1 MKKLKTYYSILI
13 LITVY
18 FLFNGCITRQA
29 ENEPENEPKEFVF
42 VWNDDQESIPE
53 DGSKV
58 VIEFT
63 EGNTIYLGS
72 LEANQE

>member
-1 MKKLKTYYSILI
+1 MKKLKTHYAIIL
-13 LITVY
+13 LIASY

-29 ENEPENEPKEFVF
+29 ENEPENEPKEMVF
-42 VWNDDQESIPE
+42 VWNDDQESIPM

-63 EGNTIYLGS
+63 EGNVIYLGS
-72 LEANQE
+72 LEANQD

>member
-1 MKKLKTYYSILI
+1 MKLKTHYTILI
-13 LITVY
+13 LIATY

-29 ENEPENEPKEFVF
+29 EVKTVEKVF
-42 VWNDDQESIPE
+42 IWNDDQESIPM

-63 EGNTIYLGS
+63 EGDTIYIGS
-72 LEANQE
+72 VEANEE